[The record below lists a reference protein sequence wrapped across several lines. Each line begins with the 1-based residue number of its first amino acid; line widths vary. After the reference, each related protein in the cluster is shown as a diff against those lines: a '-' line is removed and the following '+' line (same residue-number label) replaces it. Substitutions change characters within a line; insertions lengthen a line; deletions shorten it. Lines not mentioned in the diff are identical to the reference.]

1 MMIEQKIDA
10 FRYRLVRWLVA
21 ILRTLGAET
30 RANELWMFNS
40 RFECPVCRLIRAM
53 RVQNRVLLDSF
64 LRHLPGMA
72 APVLPRCMALCGR
85 AVPGGNFS
93 VSTGFSVRASDVA
106 ASENPDLPTK
116 KGVAELA

>member
-1 MMIEQKIDA
+1 MPPDSGDA
-10 FRYRLVRWLVA
+10 GTKPGV
-21 ILRTLGAET
+21 GA
-30 RANELWMFNS
+30 A
-40 RFECPVCRLIRAM
+40 
-53 RVQNRVLLDSF
+53 LDIF
-64 LRHLPGMA
+64 LCHLPEMA